1 MNPDLG
7 PLLSPTNLTDYQV
20 MEFLDG
26 ETLAERLQKGAVPVP
41 KLAAKGSTNDLATT
55 NFESQDPVLKT
66 NTLTRTES
74 SVEFPRLR

>member
-1 MNPDLG
+1 MGRLW
-7 PLLSPTNLTDYQV
+7 L
-20 MEFLDG
+20 
-26 ETLAERLQKGAVPVP
+26 ERLQKGAVPVP

-55 NFESQDPVLKT
+55 NFESQEPVLKT

>member
-1 MNPDLG
+1 VNPDLG

-41 KLAAKGSTNDLATT
+41 KLAAKGSTKDLFA
-55 NFESQDPVLKT
+55 K
-66 NTLTRTES
+66 
-74 SVEFPRLR
+74 